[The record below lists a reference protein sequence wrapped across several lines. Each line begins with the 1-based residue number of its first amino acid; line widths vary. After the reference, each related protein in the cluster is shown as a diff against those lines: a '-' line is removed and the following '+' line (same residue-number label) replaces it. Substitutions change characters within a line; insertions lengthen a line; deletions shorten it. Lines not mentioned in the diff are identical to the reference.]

1 MTYVTADEAFLGPV
15 ERVRPYQ
22 EWSKKLQIREWAK
35 KKDFMDGKKM

>member
-35 KKDFMDGKKM
+35 KEFFDEKKK